1 MGRRVAR
8 EQIWN
13 VPRMREWREAR
24 MRGLAGREARTRG
37 LAGREA
43 RRRGLVVRGAKVSVV
58 QKPVDQLLRTVAPSD
73 LLCAMKQKVS

>member
-1 MGRRVAR
+1 
-8 EQIWN
+8 
-13 VPRMREWREAR
+13 MREWREAR
-24 MRGLAGREARTRG
+24 MRG